1 MADAIWVAIIGGIIG
16 PIVVL
21 SIKWWFDR
29 KGKAKPSDMIM
40 EALQV
45 GELIDAK
52 MEELKEDYLADRV
65 WLAQFHN
72 GGHFYPTGK
81 SIAKFS
87 IFYEAVST
95 NAPSMQM
102 ELKNIPV
109 ALFSKSFNRLLESD
123 HITIYDFADIDTS
136 TYGLRNFANEY
147 KTKSQYLFAIK
158 NFDGKFIAILGLDYT
173 LKKTKLSDDQL
184 ENILHTSF
192 SMGGVLSNH
201 LKVH

>member
-1 MADAIWVAIIGGIIG
+1 MTESIWIAIIGGIIG
-16 PIVVL
+16 PIIVL
-21 SIKWWFDR
+21 TIKWWFDNR
-29 KGKAKPSDMIM
+29 SKAKPSDMVT

-45 GELIDAK
+45 GELVDAK
-52 MEELKEDYLADRV
+52 MEELKEEYSADRV

-87 IFYEAVST
+87 IFYETVSP
-95 NAPSMQM
+95 NAPSIQL

-109 ALFSKSFNRLLESD
+109 ALFSKSFNRLLDSD
-123 HITIYDFADIDTS
+123 CISIYDFNDVTTS
-136 TYGLRNFANEY
+136 TYGLRNFASEY
-147 KTKSQYLFAIK
+147 KTKSQYIFAIK
-158 NFDGKFIAILGLDYT
+158 NFDGKFIAILGIDYT
-173 LKKTKLSDDQL
+173 AKKTKLTPEQV

-192 SMGGVLSNH
+192 SLGGVLSNH

>member
-1 MADAIWVAIIGGIIG
+1 MTESIWIAIIGGIIG
-16 PIVVL
+16 PIIVL
-21 SIKWWFDR
+21 TIKWWFDNR
-29 KGKAKPSDMIM
+29 SKAKPSDMVT

-45 GELIDAK
+45 GELVDAK
-52 MEELKEDYLADRV
+52 MEELKEEYAADRV

-87 IFYEAVST
+87 IFYETVSP
-95 NAPSMQM
+95 NAPSIQL

-109 ALFSKSFNRLLESD
+109 ALFSKSFNRLLDSD
-123 HITIYDFADIDTS
+123 YITIYDFTDIDTS
-136 TYGLRNFANEY
+136 TYGLRNFASEY

-158 NFDGKFIAILGLDYT
+158 NFDGKFIAILGIDYT
-173 LKKTKLSDDQL
+173 TKKTKLSDEQVED
-184 ENILHTSF
+184 ILHTSF
-192 SMGGVLSNH
+192 SLGGVLSNH

>member
-1 MADAIWVAIIGGIIG
+1 MTEAIWVALIGGIIG
-16 PIVVL
+16 PVIVL
-21 SIKWWFDR
+21 SIKWWFDNR
-29 KGKAKPSDMIM
+29 GKAKPSDMVT

-45 GELIDAK
+45 GELVDAK
-52 MEELKEDYLADRV
+52 MEELKEEYSADRV

-87 IFYEAVST
+87 IFYETVSP
-95 NAPSMQM
+95 NAPSIQL

-109 ALFSKSFNRLLESD
+109 ALFSKSFNRLLD
-123 HITIYDFADIDTS
+123 NDCIAIYDFTDVSTS
-136 TYGLRNFANEY
+136 TYGLRNFASEY

-173 LKKTKLSDDQL
+173 AKKTKLSEEQVED
-184 ENILHTSF
+184 ILHTSF
-192 SMGGVLSNH
+192 SLGGVLSNH